1 MESRD
6 WYDTPLYYDII
17 YDADTRVEAAFFE
30 GVFAKHARTG
40 GKKPRSVIEPACGS
54 GRLVREMAR
63 RGWNVAGFDASERM
77 LDFAKERAPDA
88 RLWVDRMES
97 FAAPG
102 GARYDLA
109 HCLINTFRYLL
120 TEAEACA
127 FLKRVAAVVKRG
139 GLFVLGLHLVDYSR
153 TTYEH
158 ERWVMD
164 RRGVHVVCNTRTWP
178 ANRRTRIEKLRT
190 RLHITHRGR
199 EHRQETPWD
208 YRTYDLRE
216 LLAILKKAMPAFEIV
231 ACHDFHC
238 DLESERAPHEAEADT
253 ILVLR
258 KGRGDESSPLHS
270 I

>member
-17 YDADTRVEAAFFE
+17 YDADTRVEAAFLE
-30 GVFAKHARTG
+30 GVFAKHARVV
-40 GKKPRSVIEPACGS
+40 GKRRRSVLEPACGS
-54 GRLVREMAR
+54 GRLVREMSR
-63 RGWNVAGFDASERM
+63 RGWSVAGFDASGRM
-77 LDFAKERAPDA
+77 LDFARAHATGA

-97 FAAPG
+97 FAVPG
-102 GARYDLA
+102 GVRYDLA

-120 TEAEACA
+120 TETEACA
-127 FLKRVAAVVKRG
+127 FLERVASAVRPG
-139 GLFVLGLHLVDYSR
+139 GIFVLGLHLADYAR
-153 TTYEH
+153 RTYEH

-164 RRGVHVVCNTRTWP
+164 RKGVHVVCNTRTWP

-190 RLHITHRGR
+190 RLQITHKGR
-199 EHRQETPWD
+199 EHRQETLWD

-216 LLAILKKAMPAFEIV
+216 LLAILRKAMPAFEVV

-238 DLESERAPHEAEADT
+238 DLGSEREIGEAEADT

-258 KGRGDESSPLHS
+258 RGQ
-270 I
+270 